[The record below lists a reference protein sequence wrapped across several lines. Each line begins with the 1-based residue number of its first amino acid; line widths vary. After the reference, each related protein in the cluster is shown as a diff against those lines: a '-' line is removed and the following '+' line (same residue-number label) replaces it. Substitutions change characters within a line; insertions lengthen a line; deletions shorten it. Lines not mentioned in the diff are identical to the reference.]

1 MNRNHVL
8 ESLPFIGSTASYQL
22 MRDQIV
28 ANAIPKNLAHS
39 WMTSLSFIQ
48 RPDEETLETFF
59 TILEFSRKKLDP
71 EYTLG
76 ASAVVHSFCRHND
89 NCYESLKVQRIVNL
103 LETEFLS
110 LFNMYRGER
119 RTRERMIVILKGLGN
134 IGVMSQPFAA
144 QLQEII
150 VQGLT
155 CLEIRIQAVIA
166 FRRVNC
172 MMYREFF
179 MDAYANYTLNS
190 EIRTF
195 SYLQAMRCPDHLSV
209 HRIKQVLEHEEIN
222 QVGSFVWSHLKNL
235 AKSSSPLH
243 IEVQGLLLN
252 DDLSDKFRLDVR
264 KFSRNYEHSMFFDE
278 YNFGEKDN

>member
-1 MNRNHVL
+1 M
-8 ESLPFIGSTASYQL
+8 ESLPYIGSTASYQL
-22 MRDQIV
+22 MRDQIIS
-28 ANAIPKNLAHS
+28 NAIPKRLAHS

-59 TILEFSRKKLDP
+59 TILEFSRKKVDP

-76 ASAVVHSFCRHND
+76 ASAVIHSFCRHNE
-89 NCYESLKVQRIVNL
+89 NCGENLKVQRIVNL

-134 IGVMSQPFAA
+134 IGVMSEPFAA

-150 VQGLT
+150 TQNLT
-155 CLEIRIQAVIA
+155 SLEIRLQAVIA
-166 FRRVNC
+166 FRRVDC
-172 MMYREFF
+172 MKYRDFF
-179 MDAYANYTLNS
+179 MDSYANYTLNS

-195 SYLQAMRCPDHLSV
+195 SYLQAMRCPDYMSIN
-209 HRIKQVLEHEEIN
+209 RIKKILEHEEIN

-235 AKSSSPLH
+235 AKSSSPIR
-243 IEVQGLLLN
+243 IEAQGLLLN
-252 DDLSDKFRLDVR
+252 DDLTDKFNMDIR
-264 KFSRNYEHSMFFDE
+264 KFSRNYEHSLFFDE
-278 YNFGEKDN
+278 YNFGKFS